1 LRHERNHMQEP
12 RGPQSP
18 PRQGGKPYS
27 EKRVLRGMV
36 PRSVDSERASRVIEP
51 REEARESRC
60 RQEGRRQH
68 CAAGHRAGSCPVLT
82 GVIEQGAFARAP
94 RELLGRSRRF
104 PHGAVRPSRRK
115 RSGVGGSAGSRS
127 AALYRR
133 SRGTD
138 PRDPAE
144 GSGAGMWNRSEER
157 WERHRARKPSQRNSN
172 G

>member
-1 LRHERNHMQEP
+1 MRHERNHMQEP

-104 PHGAVRPSRRK
+104 RMVRYVPRE
-115 RSGVGGSAGSRS
+115 GNEAGSEDRREVG
-127 AALYRR
+127 ALHCTDEAGEPT
-133 SRGTD
+133 RGTL
-138 PRDPAE
+138 RRE
-144 GSGAGMWNRSEER
+144 SGAGMWNRSEER